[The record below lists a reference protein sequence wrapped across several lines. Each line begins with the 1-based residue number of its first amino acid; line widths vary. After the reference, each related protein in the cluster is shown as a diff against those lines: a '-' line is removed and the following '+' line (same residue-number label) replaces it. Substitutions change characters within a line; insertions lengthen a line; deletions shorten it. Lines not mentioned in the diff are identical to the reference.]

1 MQLFTGRVKSYG
13 QQTGEG
19 FIVPDSGG
27 EDVAVDLLG
36 SGGVLLTEGQKV
48 VFRKIHR
55 PDGIYACDILLM

>member
-1 MQLFTGRVKSYG
+1 MQLFTGRVKSYD

-36 SGGVLLTEGQKV
+36 SGE
-48 VFRKIHR
+48 
-55 PDGIYACDILLM
+55 CC